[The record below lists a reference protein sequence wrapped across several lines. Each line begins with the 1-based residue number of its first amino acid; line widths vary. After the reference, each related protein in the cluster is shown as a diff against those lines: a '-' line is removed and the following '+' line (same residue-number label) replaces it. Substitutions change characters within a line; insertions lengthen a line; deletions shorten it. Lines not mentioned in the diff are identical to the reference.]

1 MLSSP
6 PQELLLK
13 IYDFAECDRALE
25 SEHFVPL
32 EPAQDY
38 LARLRGLVNEEKLL
52 WERRQRHFCDKN
64 FKARLLLSVVWWP
77 RWAMRGRSSQ
87 GPGPPGCPSRRMG
100 RS

>member
-1 MLSSP
+1 MTCP
-6 PQELLLK
+6 APQELLLK

-25 SEHFVPL
+25 SEHFVPV

-64 FKARLLLSVVWWP
+64 FKARHL
-77 RWAMRGRSSQ
+77 RGFFL
-87 GPGPPGCPSRRMG
+87 
-100 RS
+100 